1 MQIPS
6 AYLEGYEKK
15 ARPHE
20 QVLAD
25 LYIKHTTIGDPL
37 MDPIMEEIS
46 SLPAYD
52 LHAFVEAGIEQHD
65 GVLRDAPQ
73 PLRDFHIAS
82 KSSNPR
88 IFRSFCRFR
97 YTMKVE
103 SATVCPTE
111 SKLRNRASC
120 KRCPHPRPTRD
131 AEVIR
136 T

>member
-46 SLPAYD
+46 SLPAYE
-52 LHAFVEAGIEQHD
+52 LHAFVEAGIEGHD
-65 GVLRDAPQ
+65 GVLRDTPQ
-73 PLRDFHIAS
+73 PLRFLNTKQIVKSQNFSQLLQISVYDEGGISYRMPDSVKAS
-82 KSSNPR
+82 ESS
-88 IFRSFCRFR
+88 
-97 YTMKVE
+97 KW
-103 SATVCPTE
+103 
-111 SKLRNRASC
+111 
-120 KRCPHPRPTRD
+120 
-131 AEVIR
+131 
-136 T
+136 